1 MDLQISED
9 NMNPLWIVKADEREE
24 LRKKE
29 AQRKM
34 AALQMKVQMRKS
46 ADNLIEA
53 AEIIDAYATQY
64 NLRNE
69 QWFID
74 WQDKLNEISV
84 R

>member
-1 MDLQISED
+1 MNNHPLQI
-9 NMNPLWIVKADEREE
+9 KADEREE
-24 LRKKE
+24 RRKKE
-29 AQRKM
+29 AQKKM
-34 AALQMKVQMRKS
+34 AALQMRVQMRKS

-53 AEIIDAYATQY
+53 AEIVDAYATQY

>member
-1 MDLQISED
+1 MNNHPLQI
-9 NMNPLWIVKADEREE
+9 KTDEREE
-24 LRKKE
+24 RRKKE
-29 AQRKM
+29 AQKKM
-34 AALQMKVQMRKS
+34 AALQMKVQMRRS

>member
-1 MDLQISED
+1 
-9 NMNPLWIVKADEREE
+9 MNPLQIKADEREE
-24 LRKKE
+24 RRKKE
-29 AQRKM
+29 AQKKM

-53 AEIIDAYATQY
+53 AEIVDAYATQY

>member
-1 MDLQISED
+1 MNNYSLQ
-9 NMNPLWIVKADEREE
+9 ADEREE
-24 LRKKE
+24 RRKKE
-29 AQRKM
+29 AQKKM

-53 AEIIDAYATQY
+53 AEIIDGYATQY

>member
-1 MDLQISED
+1 
-9 NMNPLWIVKADEREE
+9 MNNHLLYIKTDEREE
-24 LRKKE
+24 RRKKE
-29 AQRKM
+29 AQEKM
-34 AALQMKVQMRKS
+34 AALQMKVQMRRS

-84 R
+84 RMDYFTN